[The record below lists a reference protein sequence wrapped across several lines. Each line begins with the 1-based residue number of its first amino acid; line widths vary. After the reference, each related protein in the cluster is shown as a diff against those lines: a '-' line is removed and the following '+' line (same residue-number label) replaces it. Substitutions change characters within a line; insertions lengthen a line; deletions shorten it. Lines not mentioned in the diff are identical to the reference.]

1 MIWYQEQFVEKHSS
15 SKPSWPTLP
24 LNNIKQRKVC
34 PDFVLYCSHLFIPLP
49 SKMAKILRLGK
60 KKNEFF
66 CFALDFSYLCNI
78 ITKNDK
84 QRWK

>member
-1 MIWYQEQFVEKHSS
+1 
-15 SKPSWPTLP
+15 
-24 LNNIKQRKVC
+24 
-34 PDFVLYCSHLFIPLP
+34 
-49 SKMAKILRLGK
+49 MAKILRLGK